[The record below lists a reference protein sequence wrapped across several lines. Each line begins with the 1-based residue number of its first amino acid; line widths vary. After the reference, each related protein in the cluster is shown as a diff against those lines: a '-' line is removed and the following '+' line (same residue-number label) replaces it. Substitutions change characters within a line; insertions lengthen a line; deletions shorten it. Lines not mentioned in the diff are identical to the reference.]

1 MVSYRNWSLR
11 RARLTVFVGAGLLV
25 AAPAVAQN
33 ATWLATPGSNDFNTG
48 TNWSTTSVPTG
59 TAFFGASSTTAFS
72 LSSDTSL
79 GSLQFNAGAP
89 AYAFD
94 LGGFN
99 LTLTGAGIVN
109 NSSNGPTFNTGLSFL
124 NASTAGN
131 AIIVNTSVNNGF
143 VSTQFYDSS
152 SAVNASITNNN
163 LAGTVFSNTSTAANA
178 TIDNSFGIT
187 EFQDSSTAANAT
199 INNAFAATSGV
210 TYYFDASTAANATIT
225 TSAGGATVFYSTS
238 TAGNATIINTGVNAK
253 TIFWGTSTAGN
264 AAITNNAGAS
274 AHFYDTSTAGS
285 ATITNSNGGA
295 AEFFAQSTGGTAR
308 FINNSGGIV
317 DFSSSTGPNG
327 DHKLTAGSFEGAGNY
342 YLGANRLTVG
352 SNSLSTTVS
361 GIISDCGTGAQCLAP
376 ATGGSLVK
384 VGTGTLVLAGADT
397 YTGGTTVSEG
407 TLFVGGSIANSATTV
422 ASSGT
427 LAGTGTV
434 GGVTVSSGG
443 IFAPGDGT
451 TGSSINV
458 NGNLALHSGAAYLI
472 QVDPST
478 ASVAHVIG
486 TAALGCATVSADFAS
501 ASYVARQYTILTAT
515 GGVSGTFGSF
525 VTSNSPTNL
534 HATLS
539 YDANDAYLNLI
550 LNFSIPTG
558 LNGNQQGVGNALTN
572 FFNTTGGIPT
582 VYTTL
587 TPAGLT
593 QASGE
598 IATGAQQTT
607 FDAMTQF
614 VGVMTDPF
622 MGGRGDPAASSPSG
636 ASQFA
641 DADDTS
647 AYASTGRKRSIAER
661 DAYAAIYRKAPVTAD
676 ILTQRW
682 SVWAAGYGGSQTTDG
697 NATTGSSTVT
707 SRIYGTAVG
716 ADYRFSP
723 NTIAGFALAGG
734 GTNFGIAGSGTG
746 RSDLFQAGAF
756 VRHTIGALFLSGA
769 LAYGWQ
775 DVTTNRTVTIAG
787 VDQLQARFNANT
799 YSGRVEA
806 GYRFVAP
813 WGGGIGMTPYA
824 AGQFATVE
832 LPAYAEQVL
841 SGANNFALGYGS
853 KSVTD
858 TRSELGLR
866 TDKSIALTDAILTL
880 RGRAAWAHDFN
891 PDRALAAT
899 FQALP
904 GASFVVNGAAQAR
917 DSALTTASAEV
928 RWLSGFSL
936 AGTFDGE
943 FSNVTRSYAGKG
955 VVRYRW

>member
-1 MVSYRNWSLR
+1 VLSYRNRSLR
-11 RARLTVFVGAGLLV
+11 RARLIVLIGAGLLM
-25 AAPAVAQN
+25 AAPAVAQD

-59 TAFFGASSTTAFS
+59 TASFGGSNTTALS

-89 AYAFD
+89 AYTFD
-94 LGGFN
+94 LGGFG

-109 NSSNGPTFNTGLSFL
+109 HSSNAPTFNTGLLFL
-124 NASTAGN
+124 NASTASN
-131 AIIVNTSVNNGF
+131 AIIVNTSSGSF
-143 VSTQFYDSS
+143 VSTLFNDSS
-152 SAVNASITNNN
+152 SAANASITNNY
-163 LAGTVFSNTSTAANA
+163 LAGTVFSSTSTAANA

-187 EFQDSSTAANAT
+187 EFQNSSTAANAT
-199 INNAFAATSGV
+199 INNAFAATSGA
-210 TYYFDASTAANATIT
+210 TYFFDASTAANATIT

-238 TAGNATIINTGVNAK
+238 TAGNATIINTGVNAS
-253 TIFWGTSTAGN
+253 TIFWAMSTAGN
-264 AAITNNAGAS
+264 AAITNNAGGS
-274 AHFYDTSTAGS
+274 ARFYDRSTAGN
-285 ATITNSNGGA
+285 ATITNKSGGTV
-295 AEFFAQSTGGTAR
+295 EFFTQSTGGTAR
-308 FINNSGGIV
+308 FINNSGGVV
-317 DFSSSTGPNG
+317 DFSSSTGPNN
-327 DHKLTAGSFEGAGNY
+327 DHRLTAGSIEGAGSY
-342 YLGANRLTVG
+342 YLGANQLTVG
-352 SNSLSTTVS
+352 SNNLSTTVS
-361 GIISDCGTGAQCLAP
+361 GSISDCGTGAQCLAP

-407 TLFVGGSIANSATTV
+407 TLFVSGSIANSATMV
-422 ASSGT
+422 ASGGT

-443 IFAPGDGT
+443 IFAAGDGT
-451 TGSSINV
+451 AGSSIHV
-458 NGNLALHSGAAYLI
+458 NGNLALQSGAAYLI

-478 ASVAHVIG
+478 ASVAHVTG
-486 TAALGCATVSADFAS
+486 TAALGGATVNADFAS

-515 GGVSGTFGSF
+515 GGVSGTFGSL
-525 VTSNSPTNL
+525 VTSNFPTNL
-534 HATLS
+534 HAALS
-539 YDANDAYLNLI
+539 YDANDAYLDLV
-550 LNFSIPTG
+550 LNFAVPTG

-582 VYTTL
+582 VYSTL

-607 FDAMTQF
+607 FDAMTLF
-614 VGVMTDPF
+614 MGAMTDPF
-622 MGGRGDPAASSPSG
+622 TGGRGDPAASPSTG
-636 ASQFA
+636 ASGFA
-641 DADDTS
+641 DADNSS
-647 AYASTGRKRSIAER
+647 AHASAGRKRSVAER
-661 DAYAAIYRKAPVTAD
+661 DAYAAIYRKAPVAAD

-697 NATTGSSTVT
+697 NGATGSGATT

-716 ADYRFSP
+716 ADYRLSP

-734 GTNFGIAGSGTG
+734 GTNFSVAGNGSG

-756 VRHTIGALFLSGA
+756 ARHTIGAAFLSGA

-806 GYRFVAP
+806 GYRFVTP
-813 WGGGIGMTPYA
+813 WGGGIGISPYA
-824 AGQFATVE
+824 AAQFTTVE

-841 SGANNFALGYGS
+841 SGANNFALSYGS
-853 KSVTD
+853 KSLTD

-891 PDRALAAT
+891 PDRSIGAT

-904 GASFVVNGAAQAR
+904 GASFVVNGAAQAH
-917 DSALTTASAEV
+917 DSALTSASAEV
-928 RWLSGFSL
+928 TWPSGFSL
-936 AGTFDGE
+936 AATLDGE

-955 VVRYRW
+955 VVRYQW